1 VPTQRGFDSPDEQPK
16 RKLYNPEAL
25 PSEHALDTPKAKDKN
40 TRRKKEV
47 VMDGVKLVVI
57 YPRPTDVERF
67 EKVYTEEHIPMAI
80 DKLAGKTKI
89 VASKVLDSPD
99 GTPLFYRIAEIHFA
113 SREALNACTASEG
126 AQATIAH
133 AESISTGGKPIFLVA
148 EEETIAFGEATQAA
162 A

>member
-1 VPTQRGFDSPDEQPK
+1 MSIRRQYFGSPTEQRREPPPIQRGFDSPDEQPK

-67 EKVYTEEHIPMAI
+67 EKVYTEEHIPMANQLRNRLMQRSHI
-80 DKLAGKTKI
+80 PERLA
-89 VASKVLDSPD
+89 APSD
-99 GTPLFYRIAEIHFA
+99 
-113 SREALNACTASEG
+113 
-126 AQATIAH
+126 
-133 AESISTGGKPIFLVA
+133 
-148 EEETIAFGEATQAA
+148 
-162 A
+162 